1 MQVSSSQKCPRRLAV
16 SIQAGDPQAEADFCG
31 QYRDV
36 AIAALRPLTGDASL
50 IEDIAHDALLI
61 VLLRLRG
68 AGIRHPERLYSYVK
82 QTAKFAL
89 ISWYRRK
96 DNQAQELIDDLELAA
111 DQIKLEDG
119 LIREQSA
126 DLLRNLI
133 SSMKAP
139 RDQQILVRSYIIG
152 EEKSKLC
159 EALNLPRGH
168 FDRVISRARLR
179 LRDAVFTQRKDVL
192 LALKVA

>member
-1 MQVSSSQKCPRRLAV
+1 MQISTSQTCPRQLAAA
-16 SIQAGDPQAEADFCG
+16 IQAGNPQAEEEFCG

-36 AIAALRPLTGDASL
+36 AIAALRPLTGDAAL

-68 AGIRHPERLYSYVK
+68 NGIRHPERLHSYVK

-96 DNQAQELIDDLELAA
+96 DNQAREPIDDLELAA
-111 DQIKLEDG
+111 DQVKLEDG
-119 LIREQSA
+119 LIREQSG
-126 DLLRNLI
+126 DIVRTLI
-133 SSMKAP
+133 KDMKAP
-139 RDQQILVRSYIIG
+139 RDRQILARSYIIG
-152 EEKSKLC
+152 EEKAALC
-159 EALNLPRGH
+159 DTFNLPRAH

-179 LRDAVFTQRKDVL
+179 LREAVFRQKKDVL
-192 LALKVA
+192 LALQVA